1 MYLDAK
7 LHWHKHQRIIL
18 QKAQKALSSLSRTSY
33 STWGFPVLT
42 ARLVYTAILRS
53 VLSYAVGIWFN
64 PLRKSSNISSLI
76 IFQNKCLRLIGG
88 AFKATPSFLLES
100 ELFLLP
106 LDLYFKFRTACF
118 LSSIQTSSLKDF
130 LDSTFSTISSY
141 ASSLRKPLK
150 KSSTISPNWKF
161 TWLSQITT
169 NQASSK
175 KELQILFTKEWENQ
189 WEEKKRKDYAGWQV
203 FCQKPHYNNLKLY
216 KELQKAEASLLLQT
230 RTGRIGLA
238 SFLFRAGVPDF
249 PTPLCMCG
257 QAEETLKYI
266 TSSCSLYSSQRQ
278 HALFNPQ
285 DFTTII
291 SNPELLQKFLYWFM
305 SLKRLNQFNLA
316 FKLHYSHSNI

>member
-33 STWGFPVLT
+33 STWGFPVHT
-42 ARLVYTAILRS
+42 SCLVYTAILRS
-53 VLSYAVGIWFN
+53 LLSYAVGIWFN
-64 PLRKSSNISSLI
+64 PLRKSSNISSLVS
-76 IFQNKCLRLIGG
+76 FQNRCLRLIGG

-118 LSSIQTSSLKDF
+118 LSSIQNSPLKYF
-130 LDSTFSTISSY
+130 LDSIFSTISSY
-141 ASSLRKPLK
+141 ASLLKKPLK
-150 KSSTISPNWKF
+150 ESSTISPKWKF

-175 KELQILFTKEWENQ
+175 KELQKLFTKEWEDQ
-189 WEEKKRKDYAGWQV
+189 WEEKKRKSYPGWQT
-203 FCQKPHYNNLKLY
+203 FCQKPHKNNLKLY
-216 KELQKAEASLLLQT
+216 KELQKAEASLLLQI

-249 PTPLCMCG
+249 PTPLCVCG
-257 QAEETLKYI
+257 QAEETAKHI
-266 TSSCSLYSSQRQ
+266 TSSCSLYSRQRQ
-278 HALFNPQ
+278 QVFFNPQ

-291 SNPELLQKFLYWFM
+291 LNPELLQKFLYWFM
-305 SLKRLNQFNLA
+305 SLKRLNQFNPA
-316 FKLHYSHSNI
+316 FKLHYSQSNT

>member
-1 MYLDAK
+1 ME
-7 LHWHKHQRIIL
+7 Q
-18 QKAQKALSSLSRTSY
+18 LSSTHVVIQTTRSTLIQSFCTKLLIRCHHHHVPPNPFTLLDTPLLREPTRLPPLTLILYSDRTVRY
-33 STWGFPVLT
+33 RPQQ
-42 ARLVYTAILRS
+42 ILRS
-53 VLSYAVGIWFN
+53 VLNYAVGIWFN

-141 ASSLRKPLK
+141 TSSLRKLLK

-189 WEEKKRKDYAGWQV
+189 
-203 FCQKPHYNNLKLY
+203 
-216 KELQKAEASLLLQT
+216 
-230 RTGRIGLA
+230 
-238 SFLFRAGVPDF
+238 
-249 PTPLCMCG
+249 
-257 QAEETLKYI
+257 
-266 TSSCSLYSSQRQ
+266 
-278 HALFNPQ
+278 
-285 DFTTII
+285 
-291 SNPELLQKFLYWFM
+291 
-305 SLKRLNQFNLA
+305 
-316 FKLHYSHSNI
+316 

>member
-1 MYLDAK
+1 M
-7 LHWHKHQRIIL
+7 
-18 QKAQKALSSLSRTSY
+18 
-33 STWGFPVLT
+33 
-42 ARLVYTAILRS
+42 
-53 VLSYAVGIWFN
+53 
-64 PLRKSSNISSLI
+64 
-76 IFQNKCLRLIGG
+76 
-88 AFKATPSFLLES
+88 
-100 ELFLLP
+100 
-106 LDLYFKFRTACF
+106 
-118 LSSIQTSSLKDF
+118 
-130 LDSTFSTISSY
+130 
-141 ASSLRKPLK
+141 
-150 KSSTISPNWKF
+150 
-161 TWLSQITT
+161 
-169 NQASSK
+169 
-175 KELQILFTKEWENQ
+175 
-189 WEEKKRKDYAGWQV
+189 

-257 QAEETLKYI
+257 QAEETVKHI
-266 TSSCSLYSSQRQ
+266 TSSCSLYSIQRQ

>member
-76 IFQNKCLRLIGG
+76 ICQNKCLRLIGG

-141 ASSLRKPLK
+141 TSSLRKPLK
-150 KSSTISPNWKF
+150 KFSTISPNWKF

-189 WEEKKRKDYAGWQV
+189 WEEKKRKSYAGWQV

-238 SFLFRAGVPDF
+238 SFLFRAGVSDF

-257 QAEETLKYI
+257 QAEETVKYI
-266 TSSCSLYSSQRQ
+266 TSSCSLYSSQR
-278 HALFNPQ
+278 
-285 DFTTII
+285 
-291 SNPELLQKFLYWFM
+291 
-305 SLKRLNQFNLA
+305 
-316 FKLHYSHSNI
+316 

>member
-18 QKAQKALSSLSRTSY
+18 QKAQKALSSLSRIFY
-33 STWGFPVLT
+33 STWDFPVLT
-42 ARLVYTAILRS
+42 AHLVYTAVLRS

-64 PLRKSSNISSLI
+64 PLRKFSNISSLI
-76 IFQNKCLRLIGG
+76 IFQNKYLRLIGG

-100 ELFLLP
+100 EFFLLP

-141 ASSLRKPLK
+141 TSSLRKLLK
-150 KSSTISPNWKF
+150 KSSTISPNWKL

-189 WEEKKRKDYAGWQV
+189 
-203 FCQKPHYNNLKLY
+203 
-216 KELQKAEASLLLQT
+216 
-230 RTGRIGLA
+230 
-238 SFLFRAGVPDF
+238 
-249 PTPLCMCG
+249 
-257 QAEETLKYI
+257 
-266 TSSCSLYSSQRQ
+266 
-278 HALFNPQ
+278 
-285 DFTTII
+285 
-291 SNPELLQKFLYWFM
+291 
-305 SLKRLNQFNLA
+305 
-316 FKLHYSHSNI
+316 